1 MKIANLLGLAF
12 GVVFATTAAAQ
23 EPLTKVRVAYDG
35 FSMTSGPLIYADKQG
50 LFKKFGLDV
59 APIFV
64 DGGSMLTQ
72 AVVGGSVDIAQN
84 GYTPALSAAV
94 QGAEIVIIGGISN
107 RLPFQLVVKT
117 SITNADGLKG
127 QSVAISRYGSST
139 DAAAD
144 FALAHL
150 KLSRNDVRILQ
161 LGGAATRMAAAMS
174 GQIAGTMEQ
183 YPDTAELARHGFH
196 VLVDVT
202 NIAGDY
208 PNTSYVTNRGFLKN
222 RPEVVKRFFMAMAT
236 AVHEYKR
243 KPDVA
248 IPLTQKFLDVK
259 DPANAKAAYD
269 AYVKVYPDDLRPSLA
284 GMALVL
290 KEIARKEPKA
300 AAMKPEQF
308 VDLAVLDRLA
318 SEGFFA
324 KLRATN

>member
-1 MKIANLLGLAF
+1 MKTGNLLGLAF
-12 GVVFATTAAAQ
+12 AVVFATTGAAQ
-23 EPLTKVRVAYDG
+23 ESPTKVRVAYDG

-59 APIFV
+59 TPIFV

-94 QGAEIVIIGGISN
+94 QGADIVIIGGISN
-107 RLPFQLVVKT
+107 KLPFQLVVKT
-117 SITNADGLKG
+117 SITNAERAQGPERRHQPLRLVDRHRGGLRAG
-127 QSVAISRYGSST
+127 APQALADRREDSAARRRRHPHGGGDERTDRRHHGAISRHRRAR
-139 DAAAD
+139 AARISRAGRRD
-144 FALAHL
+144 RHRGRLSEHL
-150 KLSRNDVRILQ
+150 LCDQPQLSQ
-161 LGGAATRMAAAMS
+161 
-174 GQIAGTMEQ
+174 E
-183 YPDTAELARHGFH
+183 P
-196 VLVDVT
+196 
-202 NIAGDY
+202 
-208 PNTSYVTNRGFLKN
+208 
-222 RPEVVKRFFMAMAT
+222 PEVVKKFLMAMAS

-243 KPDVA
+243 NPGVA

-269 AYVKVYPDDLRPSLA
+269 AYVKVYPDDLRASLA
-284 GMALVL
+284 GVALVL
-290 KEIARKEPKA
+290 KEIAKKEPKA

-308 VDLAVLDRLA
+308 VDLTVLDRLD

>member
-1 MKIANLLGLAF
+1 MKTANLLGLAF
-12 GVVFATTAAAQ
+12 AVAFATTASAQ
-23 EPLTKVRVAYDG
+23 ESPTKVRVAYDG

-59 APIFV
+59 TPIFV

-94 QGAEIVIIGGISN
+94 HGADILIIGGISN
-107 RLPFQLVVKT
+107 KLPFQLVVKT
-117 SITNADGLKG
+117 SITNANQLKG

-139 DAAAD
+139 DTAAD
-144 FALAHL
+144 FALAQL
-150 KLSRNDVRILQ
+150 KLSRNDVKILQ

-202 NIAGDY
+202 EIAGDY
-208 PNTSYVTNRGFLKN
+208 AITSHVTNRGFLKS
-222 RPEVVKRFFMAMAT
+222 RPDVVKRFLMAMAS

-259 DPANAKAAYD
+259 DPTNAKAAYE
-269 AYVKVYPDDLRPSLA
+269 AYVKVYPDDLRASLA
-284 GMALVL
+284 GVALVL
-290 KEIARKEPKA
+290 KEIAKKEPKA

-308 VDLAVLDRLA
+308 VDLTVLDRLE

-324 KLRATN
+324 RLRATN